1 MSTIT
6 PRKRKA
12 EGSGEKAGESSVPTP
27 RSGRVSKRV
36 ATSTSKESL
45 SRAVPPTPPATRH
58 REPHLPGQSAVPL
71 DLPSAPNAAPLP
83 PHLSNLLNLHRAFN
97 LALSLHIATHHP
109 VLPPHSS
116 TATSVKLPNLTNYL
130 AIKEIVERT
139 CGKRFG
145 TTELGRLA
153 WVWGWDGEKIA
164 DEKAVSER
172 NKKAMLDED
181 NPFVVPTSPALGA
194 GEVSG
199 STYLIT
205 STRTLEQS
213 TGRRVYT
220 HGLGIELEL
229 RQGETR
235 QLLPNSDGGFKNRGQ
250 GGGTAAIGRWT
261 ATGDVREDL
270 FRTKLE
276 KWVELHGGYEPSEA
290 SILPTP
296 TTSINSTRSSI
307 PPIPIL
313 PLPSLPTASLPSANL
328 MAAFTSPSSG
338 PTSTLT
344 PKKAHLPPSFDSPKT
359 AGLSDPFEMGDI
371 KGKVVRPGS
380 VEERRKA
387 MMARIKAKSGGKG
400 SLSTLGSSA
409 GGFGRPGSS
418 LSTAS
423 NPQEEL
429 KRRSILSR
437 LEGVAEGVWMMFSGP
452 SIGPSSLPTPPRG
465 RRKAIPMAEAA
476 EVIVKSSKTPIST
489 AEAQTSLHML
499 TEICPFFL
507 HIKTVGRQDWI
518 EMPAAVVAPAPPS
531 PSATA
536 GLSASPSASSASA
549 LPARQL
555 SASPSTPGRLKV
567 ELAGPASPGKIRR
580 QGGLREVRER
590 IRRELDQ

>member
-1 MSTIT
+1 MSNIT

-12 EGSGEKAGESSVPTP
+12 DSRGEKAAESSVPTP
-27 RSGRVSKRV
+27 RSGRTSKRV
-36 ATSTSKESL
+36 ATGA
-45 SRAVPPTPPATRH
+45 SRGSSSNPVPFPTPPATRH
-58 REPHLPGQSAVPL
+58 RNANLPGQSAVPL
-71 DLPSAPNAAPLP
+71 GLPSHPDAAPLP
-83 PHLSNLLNLHRAFN
+83 PHLSSLLNLHRAFN

-130 AIKEIVERT
+130 AIKETVERT

-145 TTELGRLA
+145 PEELGRLA
-153 WVWGWDGEKIA
+153 WVWGWDGEEIM
-164 DEKAVSER
+164 DEKAVSEK

-181 NPFVVPTSPALGA
+181 NPFVVPASPALGA

-205 STRTLEQS
+205 STRALEQS
-213 TGRRVYT
+213 TGRRIYT

-235 QLLPNSDGGFKNRGQ
+235 QLLANSDGGFRNQGQ

-261 ATGDVREDL
+261 ATGEVREHN
-270 FRTKLE
+270 FRAKLE
-276 KWVELHGGYEPSEA
+276 KWVKLHGGYEPSEA
-290 SILPTP
+290 SVLPTP
-296 TTSINSTRSSI
+296 STSEDSTRSSI

-313 PLPSLPTASLPSANL
+313 PLPSLPTATLPAANL

-344 PKKAHLPPSFDSPKT
+344 PKKNHLPPSFDSPKT
-359 AGLSDPFEMGDI
+359 AGLSDPFEIGDKEGDV
-371 KGKVVRPGS
+371 KGKIVRPGS

-387 MMARIKAKSGGKG
+387 MMARIKAKSTGKG
-400 SLSTLGSSA
+400 SLSTLGSSV
-409 GGFGRPGSS
+409 GGFGRPGTTSS
-418 LSTAS
+418 Q
-423 NPQEEL
+423 QEGL

-437 LEGVAEGVWMMFSGP
+437 LEGVAESVWMMFSGP
-452 SIGPSSLPTPPRG
+452 ALGSSSLPTPPRG

-489 AEAQTSLHML
+489 AEAQTSLQML
-499 TEICPFFL
+499 TELCPFFL
-507 HIKTVGRQDWI
+507 HIKTIGRQDWI
-518 EMPAAVVAPAPPS
+518 EMPSAVTVPAPLS
-531 PSATA
+531 PTAAT
-536 GLSASPSASSASA
+536 GFSASPSAST

-555 SASPSTPGRLKV
+555 PASPSTPGRLKG

-580 QGGLREVRER
+580 QGGLREVREI
-590 IRRELDQ
+590 IRRELDN